1 MDCSLPGTSVHGI
14 SQARILDWVAMSF
27 CRRSSWPG
35 DWIHISCIAGGL
47 RTTEPPGVGR
57 WQPERPAHALPALGM
72 PGDLL
77 HWTLLVTLSYRLRCH
92 FLVLISP
99 ELYFSLSKALTALP
113 SYLWKHQAE
122 GTVCESLSVSTP
134 GFSRWGQ
141 RLSWS
146 VCSQFPLYVV
156 NLKQP
161 VYQHGKSALVPA
173 LLPDYA
179 VES

>member
-1 MDCSLPGTSVHGI
+1 MDCSLPGTSIHGI

-77 HWTLLVTLSYRLRCH
+77 HWTLLVTLSYPAQVP
-92 FLVLISP
+92 FLSP
-99 ELYFSLSKALTALP
+99 D
-113 SYLWKHQAE
+113 
-122 GTVCESLSVSTP
+122 
-134 GFSRWGQ
+134 FSRTLFLPLQSPHSSSIISLKTSG
-141 RLSWS
+141 RGNCLRACLSP
-146 VCSQFPLYVV
+146 PLDSPGED
-156 NLKQP
+156 KGCHDQC
-161 VYQHGKSALVPA
+161 VP
-173 LLPDYA
+173 
-179 VES
+179 SFHCT

>member
-113 SYLWKHQAE
+113 SYLWKHQAG
-122 GTVCESLSVSTP
+122 GTVWELVCLHPWILPVRTKVVMISVFPVST
-134 GFSRWGQ
+134 
-141 RLSWS
+141 
-146 VCSQFPLYVV
+146 VCSKFETTSL
-156 NLKQP
+156 
-161 VYQHGKSALVPA
+161 PA
-173 LLPDYA
+173 W
-179 VES
+179 